1 MAALVACI
9 GIPLGHVLG
18 PLVVWLAK
26 RAQFPEIDESAKE
39 ALNFQITATLGW
51 IVVIFLAFFI
61 TTITVGLGVPIAFIL
76 LGCYGMAHLVLTIG
90 GILAV
95 DSTGTHRYPYTI
107 RFLR

>member
-18 PLVVWLAK
+18 PLTVWLAK
-26 RAQFPEIDESAKE
+26 RAQVPEIDETAKE

-51 IVVIFLAFFI
+51 IVVIVLNLLI
-61 TTITVGLGVPIAFIL
+61 SMMTMGLGAPIGFIL
-76 LGCYGMAHLVLTIG
+76 VGCYGMAHLVLTIG

-95 DSTGTHRYPYTI
+95 DSSGEHRYPYTI